1 MTNNKK
7 LSEILDQPPLFEFE
21 GFVIRPLDPW
31 NLFME
36 NPEGEGTQ
44 IMRAE
49 FLVVLTNLF
58 KRNF

>member
-21 GFVIRPLDPW
+21 GFVIRPLDGW

-36 NPEGEGTQ
+36 NPSGEGTQ
-44 IMRAE
+44 IRKAE
-49 FLVVLTNLF
+49 FLNVLNQLF